1 MLTDT
6 LNQKY
11 NVTNLTYPLKL
22 DSQEYG
28 SNKVVFFINVSTAG
42 KQAKQI
48 AKDGN
53 SLLEIPQSDLPNFAG
68 TKLLDMVR
76 EGYGN
81 LGVGGLV
88 DLVSASTMKRL
99 STAICLYMPTSV
111 RTKWSVAWEEQ
122 SSDQLEKFQ
131 NIEANAI
138 KILSAAGAAK
148 AAFEGDGDAAKT
160 AGAELLTVTRT
171 NIIRKALNENAYAQK
186 ALKTTSGNSKAEQLF
201 QQVDFREFEFQYFF
215 SPKSEDEAKAVLSI
229 IRKFRYHM
237 LPEFKD
243 PNNFLYIYPSEF
255 NIKYY
260 HGAKENQFIEKIM
273 TAVLTRCDVDYTP
286 NGQFVSFDNGMPQQI
301 NLSLTFK
308 ELSVTTKETSPEDS
322 VGL

>member
-22 DSQEYG
+22 ESQEYG

-48 AKDGN
+48 AEGGG
-53 SLLEIPQSDLPNFAG
+53 SLLEIPQSDLPSFAG
-68 TKLLDMVR
+68 TKLLDMGR
-76 EGYGN
+76 DAIG
-81 LGVGGLV
+81 GVGGAELV

-111 RTKWSVAWEEQ
+111 RTRWSVAWQEESGDALQ
-122 SSDQLEKFQ
+122 DFETK
-131 NIEANAI
+131 AI
-138 KILSAAGAAK
+138 GVLSAVGVAK
-148 AAFEGDGDAAKT
+148 GLLQGDGDAAST
-160 AGAELLTVTRT
+160 AAIQGATVART
-171 NIIRKALNENAYAQK
+171 NIISKALNNIPYAQK
-186 ALKTTSGNSKAEQLF
+186 AFKTTSGNSKAEQLF
-201 QQVDFREFEFQYFF
+201 QQVDFREFEFQYSF
-215 SPKSEDEAKAVLSI
+215 SPKCKDEAKAVLSI

-273 TAVLTRCDVDYTP
+273 TAVLTGCDVDYTP

-301 NLSLTFK
+301 NLSLRFK

>member
-22 DSQEYG
+22 ESQEYG

-48 AKDGN
+48 AKNGN
-53 SLLEIPQSDLPNFAG
+53 SMLEIPQSDLSRFAA

-76 EGYGN
+76 DVSSSASGAE
-81 LGVGGLV
+81 LV

-111 RTKWSVAWEEQ
+111 RTRWSVAWQEESGQ
-122 SSDQLEKFQ
+122 ALQDFETK
-131 NIEANAI
+131 AI
-138 KILSAAGAAK
+138 GVLSAVGIAKGLFEGDNDSAK
-148 AAFEGDGDAAKT
+148 AAAIRGGAAI
-160 AGAELLTVTRT
+160 GT
-171 NIIRKALNENAYAQK
+171 NIISKALNNIPYAQK
-186 ALKTTSGNSKAEQLF
+186 AFKTTSGNSKAEQLF
-201 QQVDFREFEFQYFF
+201 QQVDFRDFEFQYFF
-215 SPKSEDEAKAVLSI
+215 SPKSIDEAAAVLSI

-260 HGAKENQFIEKIM
+260 HGAEENQFIEKIM
-273 TAVLTRCDVDYTP
+273 TAVLTGCDVDYTP

-301 NLSLTFK
+301 NLSLRFK